1 LKVNLFRKIFFYN
14 FQNSYAGFGL
24 VDSILSIS
32 LLGIVIT
39 YSIYFATKRMDLLF
53 KSNINRSIN
62 KEIKRDINLLRSD
75 LWLMGLNQG
84 DKKYETD
91 TDSCI
96 DIEEKIINLPN
107 WEIDE
112 SRPNL
117 NSPLPPD
124 SNDPKIQYWWPDERR
139 GKIFKGR
146 TILLIRIL
154 KVKSFNNNENL
165 DNSISNINYIVKWND
180 NNIQWLS
187 IDLGSEAH
195 SWCF

>member
-1 LKVNLFRKIFFYN
+1 
-14 FQNSYAGFGL
+14 
-24 VDSILSIS
+24 
-32 LLGIVIT
+32 
-39 YSIYFATKRMDLLF
+39 MDLLF

-75 LWLMGLNQG
+75 LWLMGFNQG

-96 DIEEKIINLPN
+96 DIEDKIINLPN